1 MIRCLSFERDMV
13 DGRLANPRLV
23 TGGMA
28 CVVGSS
34 RMDIVIVPS
43 RTCTRKKTSRPE
55 TSFEL
60 LKAPSRKPLRGVLR
74 HARLGEENAKDL
86 AATDRQCFSSER
98 TGSLEESQRIAEL
111 RREGGAVGELWAV
124 R

>member
-1 MIRCLSFERDMV
+1 MV

-43 RTCTRKKTSRPE
+43 RTCTRKKDIS
-55 TSFEL
+55 
-60 LKAPSRKPLRGVLR
+60 AGNILRAL
-74 HARLGEENAKDL
+74 ESPIENA
-86 AATDRQCFSSER
+86 
-98 TGSLEESQRIAEL
+98 IAQGFAEC
-111 RREGGAVGELWAV
+111 
-124 R
+124 